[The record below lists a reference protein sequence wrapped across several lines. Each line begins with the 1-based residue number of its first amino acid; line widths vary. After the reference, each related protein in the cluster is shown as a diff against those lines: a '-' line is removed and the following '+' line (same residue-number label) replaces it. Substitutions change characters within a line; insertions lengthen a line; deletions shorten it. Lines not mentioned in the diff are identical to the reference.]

1 MALALNLI
9 IIVLALVTLVFLLK
23 GGPKAPQ
30 WQPKGK
36 PAGGSYT
43 PLPEGEPAHHWS
55 DEGRFQ
61 LEVVG
66 ESRYQAAIR
75 ELAGDH
81 GDAPANAR
89 HPALLLPDDH
99 NPYED
104 KAVAVFLAGQ
114 MVGYLAPKD
123 ALAFRERLAR
133 MDLAGKLTS
142 AEGVVRGGGLFE
154 GKRLSYSVSLDIAP
168 NA

>member
-9 IIVLALVTLVFLLK
+9 IIVLALVCLVLLLK
-23 GGPKAPQ
+23 TKPKAPE

-43 PLPEGEPAHHWS
+43 PLPDGEPVHRWS

-61 LEVVG
+61 LEVLG
-66 ESRYQAAIR
+66 ESRYQDTIR
-75 ELAGDH
+75 ELAGEH
-81 GDAPANAR
+81 GDTSANAI

-104 KAVAVFLAGQ
+104 KAVAVFLSGR
-114 MVGYLAPKD
+114 MVGYLAPND
-123 ALAFRERLAR
+123 AIAFRDRLAR
-133 MDLAGKLTS
+133 MDLSGKLTS
-142 AEGVVRGGGLFE
+142 CDGVIRGGGMYE
-154 GKRLSYSVSLDIAP
+154 GKRLSYSVSLDVEP
-168 NA
+168 

>member
-9 IIVLALVTLVFLLK
+9 IIMLALVTLVFLLK
-23 GGPKAPQ
+23 GKSKAPALLPQ
-30 WQPKGK
+30 GK

-55 DEGRFQ
+55 DGSRFQ
-61 LEVVG
+61 LEVLG
-66 ESRYQAAIR
+66 ESRYQETIR
-75 ELAGDH
+75 ELAGEH
-81 GDAPANAR
+81 GDTSANAV

-104 KAVAVFLAGQ
+104 KAVAVFLAGR

-133 MDLAGKLTS
+133 LDLSGKLTS
-142 AEGVVRGGGLFE
+142 CDGVVRGGGLFE
-154 GKRLSYSVSLDIAP
+154 GKRLSYSVSLDVEPGA
-168 NA
+168 

>member
-1 MALALNLI
+1 MAIALNLI

-23 GGPKAPQ
+23 GRPKAAPMQ
-30 WQPKGK
+30 LQGQ

-55 DEGRFQ
+55 DERRFQ

-66 ESRYQAAIR
+66 ESRYQSAIR
-75 ELAGDH
+75 ELAGKH
-81 GDAPANAR
+81 GDSKAEVFL
-89 HPALLLPDDH
+89 PALLLPDDH

-104 KAVAVFLAGQ
+104 KAVAVFLSGR

-123 ALAFRERLAR
+123 ALAFRESLAR
-133 MDLAGKLTS
+133 QELSGKLTS
-142 AEGVVRGGGLFE
+142 TEGVVRGGGLYE
-154 GKRLSYSVSLDIAP
+154 GKRLSYSVSLDIPPRA
-168 NA
+168 

>member
-9 IIVLALVTLVFLLK
+9 IIVLALVTLVYLLK

-43 PLPEGEPAHHWS
+43 PLPEGEPAHDWS
-55 DEGRFQ
+55 DGGRFQ

-66 ESRYQAAIR
+66 ESRYQGTIR
-75 ELAGDH
+75 ELAGEH
-81 GDAPANAR
+81 GDANASAV

-104 KAVAVFLAGQ
+104 KAVAVFLSGE
-114 MVGYLAPKD
+114 MVGYLNPKD
-123 ALAFRERLAR
+123 ALAFRARLDR
-133 MDLAGKLTS
+133 LGLEGKLTS
-142 AEGVVRGGGLFE
+142 SQGIVRGGGLFE
-154 GKRLSYSVSLDIAP
+154 GKRLSYSVSLDIEVHA
-168 NA
+168 

>member
-9 IIVLALVTLVFLLK
+9 IIVLALVTLVYLLK
-23 GGPKAPQ
+23 GKPQAPAFTPKD
-30 WQPKGK
+30 K
-36 PAGGSYT
+36 PAAGSYT

-55 DEGRFQ
+55 DNGRFQ
-61 LEVVG
+61 LEVLG
-66 ESRYQAAIR
+66 ESRYYETIR
-75 ELAGDH
+75 ELAGEH
-81 GDAPANAR
+81 GDASADVR

-104 KAVAVFLAGQ
+104 KAVAVFLSGH

-123 ALAFRERLAR
+123 AIAFRERLAR
-133 MDLAGKLTS
+133 LDLSGKLTS
-142 AEGVVRGGGLFE
+142 TEGVVRGGGLYE
-154 GKRLSYSVSLDIAP
+154 GKRLSYSVNLDIEP

>member
-9 IIVLALVTLVFLLK
+9 IIVLALVCLVLLLK
-23 GGPKAPQ
+23 NKPKTPE

-43 PLPEGEPAHHWS
+43 PLPEGEPAHRWT
-55 DEGRFQ
+55 DGGRFQ
-61 LEVVG
+61 LDVLG
-66 ESRYQAAIR
+66 ESRYQETIR
-75 ELAGDH
+75 ELAGEH
-81 GDAPANAR
+81 GDTSAEAI

-104 KAVAVFLAGQ
+104 KAVAVFLSGR

-123 ALAFRERLAR
+123 ALAFRERLERLA
-133 MDLAGKLTS
+133 LAGKLTS
-142 AEGVVRGGGLFE
+142 CDGVVRGGGMYE
-154 GKRLSYSVSLDIAP
+154 GKRLSYSVSLDVEPGA
-168 NA
+168 